1 MPVKTSDFDYN
12 LPVELIAQ
20 TPVEPRDSSRLMVLR
35 RGDGSIEHRIFS
47 EITGYLHP
55 GDVLVFNDSRV
66 MPARLNGRKADTGG
80 KVEILLLRRSGD
92 GLCGVLVL
100 P

>member
-1 MPVKTSDFDYN
+1 MKLSDFDYE

-20 TPVEPRDSSRLMVLR
+20 TPIEPRDSSRLMILN

-47 EITGYLHP
+47 EITDHLHS

-66 MPARLNGRKADTGG
+66 MPARLNGRKVGTGG
-80 KVEILLLRRSGD
+80 RVDEPSKKR
-92 GLCGVLVL
+92 